1 MQYLDFERPVAE
13 LEGKIVELRTLAQT
27 DPAVQIDAEVARL
40 QQRADLML
48 KDLYARL
55 TPWQRVQVARHAERP
70 HFSDYISLF
79 EDFTPLAGDRL
90 YGEDAAIISGFGR
103 FRGRS
108 VAVVGQE
115 KGSDTQSRLKHKFG
129 MASPEGYRKV
139 QRIFEL
145 AERFGMPV
153 ISLVDT
159 SGAYAG
165 VAAEE
170 RGQAEAIASTTEACL
185 ALRVP
190 FVSVVI
196 GEGGSGGAVALA
208 TANKVFMLE
217 NSVYSVIS
225 PEGCASILWRRADKT
240 QDAAAAL
247 RITAKDLLSLG
258 IIDAII
264 PEPMGGAHRAPD
276 ETIAAVGDVVA
287 EALHQLSVLPPDELR
302 TQRRNKFLSIGRDL
316 IR

>member
-27 DPAVQIDAEVARL
+27 DPTVQIDAEVTRL
-40 QQRADLML
+40 QQRADQML

-145 AERFGMPV
+145 AERFTMPV

-185 ALRVP
+185 GLRVP

-225 PEGCASILWRRADKT
+225 PEGCASILWRRGDKA

-264 PEPMGGAHRAPD
+264 PEPMGGAHRAPA
-276 ETIAAVGDVVA
+276 ETIAAVGDTIA
-287 EALHQLSVLPPDELR
+287 EALQQLSVLPPDELR
-302 TQRRNKFLSIGRDL
+302 TQRRNKFLAIGRDL